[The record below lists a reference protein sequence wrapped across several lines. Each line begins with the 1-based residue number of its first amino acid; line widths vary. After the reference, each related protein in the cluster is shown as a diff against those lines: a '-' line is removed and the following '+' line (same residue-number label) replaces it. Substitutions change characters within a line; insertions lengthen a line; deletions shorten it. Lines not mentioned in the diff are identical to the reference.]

1 MKGWSYKRGAS
12 IGELTAFWREI
23 AEMERKETVGA
34 STWLAA
40 VVRQRVYKVYLDGR
54 LAGMC
59 FVSDLPDRREMAFT
73 KTEWLVTE
81 RPISFARGIPKLLS
95 DLAEHERGRDS
106 KPMYM
111 HVPEGDERSAA
122 WFIRAGCTM
131 TDMGLLCPERKEG
144 DAQT

>member
-1 MKGWSYKRGAS
+1 MGKGWSYRRGAS
-12 IGELTAFWREI
+12 LGELTAFWDEI
-23 AEMERKETVGA
+23 AEMEHKETVGA
-34 STWLAA
+34 AAWLAA

-81 RPISFARGIPKLLS
+81 RPIAFARSIPALFAA
-95 DLAEHERGRDS
+95 LAEHERGRDT

-122 WFIRAGCTM
+122 WFVRAGCKM
-131 TDMGLLCPERKEG
+131 TDRGLLCPVIKKG
-144 DAQT
+144 AT